1 MTMEREAIKLVQAE
15 RARQRARWGDEQ
27 PHPVTTA
34 LPPAARMSVV
44 EAGDLY
50 ALTSAADCREV
61 VEMRARSG
69 TLSFGDI
76 IVEELAEA
84 VEASADAGETS
95 DDSLG
100 EWVQVA
106 AVSLQ
111 IVETILRRRARSG
124 APVVGWDGDGREAT
138 DAPR

>member
-1 MTMEREAIKLVQAE
+1 MEREAIQLVVAE
-15 RARQRARWGDEQ
+15 RVRQRAKWGDEQ
-27 PHPVTTA
+27 THPVVMD
-34 LPPAARMSVV
+34 LGNIPWGARAS
-44 EAGDLY
+44 DLY
-50 ALTSAADCREV
+50 TIPSAHEAREV
-61 VEMRARSG
+61 LERRAAVG
-69 TLSFGDI
+69 TVSFGDI

-84 VEASADAGETS
+84 LEASAETGETS

>member
-1 MTMEREAIKLVQAE
+1 MTMEREAIELVTAE
-15 RARQRARWGDEQ
+15 RARQREKWGEEQ
-27 PHPVTTA
+27 PHPVVTRLGGITWN
-34 LPPAARMSVV
+34 AR
-44 EAGDLY
+44 AGDLY
-50 ALTSAADCREV
+50 SITSARAARETLHLR
-61 VEMRARSG
+61 ELSG
-69 TLSFGDI
+69 IVSFGDI
-76 IVEELAEA
+76 LVEELAEA
-84 VEASADAGETS
+84 VEASAAAGETS

-124 APVVGWDGDGREAT
+124 VPAVGWDGDGREAT